1 MQSDGTY
8 ESKGVGNMRYRC
20 EVMGEELFA
29 SSIWDMG
36 KMLETISCIREGDI
50 IPVYIATGNS
60 GQIFC
65 KMICHE
71 GAIYRM
77 TDYRDKVLKHK
88 SRQIPIL
95 DSHEAIQ

>member
-1 MQSDGTY
+1 
-8 ESKGVGNMRYRC
+8 MRYRC

-36 KMLETISCIREGDI
+36 KMLGTIPHIREGDI

-60 GQIFC
+60 GQVFC
-65 KMICHE
+65 KMIRHE

-77 TDYRDKVLKHK
+77 IDYKDKVLKHK

-95 DSHEAIQ
+95 DPHGVTQ

>member
-1 MQSDGTY
+1 
-8 ESKGVGNMRYRC
+8 MRYRC

-60 GQIFC
+60 NQIFC

-88 SRQIPIL
+88 SGQIPIL